1 MLHSTI
7 EYTALYTFCSSV
19 HRTALSTDH
28 MLGHI
33 TSLAS
38 QIKLNK
44 PQINDRRKTEKFTNT
59 WKLPNILS
67 NNQCIK

>member
-33 TSLAS
+33 TSL
-38 QIKLNK
+38 NEF
-44 PQINDRRKTEKFTNT
+44 KTIE
-59 WKLPNILS
+59 IA
-67 NNQCIK
+67 